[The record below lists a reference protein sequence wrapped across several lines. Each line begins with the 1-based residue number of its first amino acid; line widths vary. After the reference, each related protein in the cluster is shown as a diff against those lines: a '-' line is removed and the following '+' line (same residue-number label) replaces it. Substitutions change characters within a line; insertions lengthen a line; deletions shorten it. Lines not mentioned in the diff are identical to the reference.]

1 MSSVR
6 RRIVAPFVALAL
18 VAGVL
23 CWPSPAR
30 SASGSTADASSEGR
44 RIVERSKERTNS
56 RTEKITYRM
65 ELIGAD
71 RDVEQSRKLTSYFR
85 DSGQETVTL
94 LKFLAP
100 PVVEGTGM
108 LVETRPG
115 AASDIWV
122 YLPVTRRLRRV
133 SGADKNDRFLGSELT
148 YEDFEGYRPK
158 VHDFQLQG
166 TRPCLDQAQCWVVE
180 ARPATDG
187 ERRASG
193 YDRKV
198 YWIEKQSLYPVRVD
212 LYADGSDEPVKRLT
226 ASAPEQRD
234 GYWRS
239 AELTMHDLRTDR
251 RTRLTA
257 LERTI
262 DTDLDPYHLSRRFLR
277 SE

>member
-1 MSSVR
+1 MSLVR
-6 RRIVAPFVALAL
+6 RGIVAPVAVFVLAAVAL
-18 VAGVL
+18 
-23 CWPSPAR
+23 CWASPVR
-30 SASGSTADASSEGR
+30 SASAATDPAAEGR

-71 RDVEQSRKLTSYFR
+71 GDVEQSRKLTSYFR

-100 PVVEGTGM
+100 RVVEGTGM
-108 LVETRPG
+108 LVEAG
-115 AASDIWV
+115 AGEPSDIWV

-133 SGADKNDRFLGSELT
+133 SGADKNDRFLGSEFT
-148 YEDFEGYRPK
+148 YEDFEGYRPQA
-158 VHDFQLQG
+158 HDFRLLA
-166 TRPCLDQAQCWVVE
+166 TRPCLDQARCWVVE

-198 YWIEKQSLYPVRVD
+198 YWIEKESLYPVRVD
-212 LYADGSDEPVKRLT
+212 LYADGAAEPVKRLT
-226 ASAPEQRD
+226 ATAPEQRD

-239 AELTMHDLRTDR
+239 AALTMHDLRSDR
-251 RTRLTA
+251 RTRLSA
-257 LERTI
+257 LERAI